1 MCGFLRLF
9 KRRSKAGQA
18 KMGAAT
24 SHHCFRQNI
33 FLFCCVLRY
42 VGPSFSICRTPPRS
56 HQTERQACDICGQVR
71 GTGTELVPVQC
82 TCRNPTCTEV
92 ENATSKITA
101 IAR

>member
-42 VGPSFSICRTPPRS
+42 VGPSFSICRTPPQESPDGETGLR
-56 HQTERQACDICGQVR
+56 HLW
-71 GTGTELVPVQC
+71 TGTWYRYGTSTG